1 MPSEGNISPWGW
13 LNWFLIEF
21 ILGKEKKK
29 KNVAPSLFK
38 EIVSCYLVSYNYG
51 SFVFFFVFSSH
62 LNAISRSFPPR
73 QQTILR
79 VQRGCRWRLSACSCE
94 WTCRSLA
101 VCWQSAVG
109 TPNCFWHGASLA
121 GHLCLTWSVSA
132 GLVYYS
138 CYVGFGVYVSLSAYI
153 QKHWDG
159 VVAESGLVS
168 GQLAPV
174 TVSLFLI
181 KKMPLAP
188 NSWPET

>member
-1 MPSEGNISPWGW
+1 MIKLIS
-13 LNWFLIEF
+13 NWVYFGER
-21 ILGKEKKK
+21 KKK

-94 WTCRSLA
+94 WTCRSLS

-121 GHLCLTWSVSA
+121 GHLCPTWSVSA